1 MVFMCINVPPMQ
13 KRLRPAAL
21 AVPTLLTALLL
32 AACGGPTTS
41 TADQTTATPS
51 AGGTAEAG
59 TAASASELQE
69 VSAITPRVVIAH
81 DGGLTVL
88 DTATGETLSET
99 DRSGLLRLS
108 PSGDGRHVMVADGD
122 RFLAFDAALKS
133 RPHGDHAHHYAGTPE
148 LRDLAYESPA
158 SGHVVVHDG
167 LTALFS
173 DGEGSV
179 RIVPTDQVAGGY
191 RAADGVI
198 VESGAPHH
206 GVAVPF
212 ADGSLLITVGTDK
225 ERTTIQHRAADGT
238 VLAETADC
246 PKIHGEATG
255 ADDTAAFG
263 CVGGPVV
270 FDGTEFHKVPLP
282 AGVEFQKS
290 GTLAG
295 HPDSP
300 IFLSDH
306 KTDEQADKDGTRE
319 RPTQISLID
328 SRTNT
333 MQAVELGSA
342 YSFRTLARGP
352 HAEALVLTGDGA
364 LKVIDPESGEIT
376 ADIPAISEWREN
388 DDWQEP
394 GPILKVV
401 GHTAYVTDAAKKELV
416 LIDLLRGEVTQRFS
430 LDVTPFEI
438 AVVDGVAAADA
449 ASDDHAHG
457 NHEDHEGHEGHAH

>member
-1 MVFMCINVPPMQ
+1 MQ
-13 KRLRPAAL
+13 KRLRPVAL

-32 AACGGPTTS
+32 AACGSPTTPA
-41 TADQTTATPS
+41 ADQATATPATSS
-51 AGGTAEAG
+51 AVEAAPG
-59 TAASASELQE
+59 AAAAELQE
-69 VSAITPRVVIAH
+69 VSAITPRVVISH
-81 DGGLTVL
+81 EGGLTVL
-88 DTATGETLSET
+88 DTATGETISRT

-108 PSGDGRHVMVADGD
+108 PSGDGRHVLVADGD

-133 RPHGDHAHHYAGTPE
+133 RPHGDHAHHYSGQPE
-148 LRDLAYESPA
+148 LRDLTYDSPA
-158 SGHVVVHDG
+158 AGHVVVNDG

-179 RIVPTDQVAGGY
+179 RIIPTDQVAGGY
-191 RAADGVI
+191 RAADGVV

-212 ADGSLLITVGTDK
+212 ADGSVLITVGDDK
-225 ERTTIQHRAADGT
+225 KRDTIQHRAADGT
-238 VLAETADC
+238 VLAETTDC

-255 ADDTAAFG
+255 ADGTAAFG

-270 FDGTEFHKVPLP
+270 FDGKEFHKVPLP

-290 GTLAG
+290 GTLVG

-300 IFLSDH
+300 VFLSDH
-306 KTDEQADKDGTRE
+306 KTDEQADKDGKRE
-319 RPTQISLID
+319 RPTRISLID

-333 MQAVELGSA
+333 MQAVELDSA

-352 HAEALVLTGDGA
+352 HGEALVLTGDGA

-388 DDWQEP
+388 DNWQEP
-394 GPILKVV
+394 GPILQVV
-401 GHTAYVTDAAKKELV
+401 GHTAYVTDPAKKELV
-416 LIDLLRGEVTQRFS
+416 LIDLLSGEVKERFS

-438 AVVDGVAAADA
+438 AVVDGIAAVDAAAADH
-449 ASDDHAHG
+449 DHGDHG
-457 NHEDHEGHEGHAH
+457 DHEGHDH